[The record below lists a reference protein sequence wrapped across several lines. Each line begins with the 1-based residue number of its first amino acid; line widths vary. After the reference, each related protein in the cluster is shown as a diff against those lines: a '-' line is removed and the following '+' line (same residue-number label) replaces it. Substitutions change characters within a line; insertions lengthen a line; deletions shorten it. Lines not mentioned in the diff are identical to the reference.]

1 MQTET
6 KTISQLP
13 IMKYFDDAK
22 LMEKG
27 SDTLGKWRKGEKPIG
42 AFIGL
47 IVIGVVVYGTIR
59 WIIPAVFVALSQ
71 VFAVIASV
79 LAVILFIVLMPAIFK
94 MFRKIVRSFHKAIIR
109 WNPFD
114 ELDEQKAKMWQT
126 HDLFLKHKSKIKQL
140 RTDFEHMSNETR
152 GVAENAKTE
161 VQRQTKKAF
170 EIKALMD
177 KLIDEKGVATKET
190 DEYVELQQQFI
201 NATSAGT
208 RVNTTLEK
216 NIEWTTKYAAR
227 SNIFANLDRKLAIGA
242 TLLENKIKDFEESI
256 NIMKKDWEMAAASRG
271 ATAILKE
278 ILGPGGQNWKLEYAL
293 EFVAGRISE
302 DLAMTAQNLEDLE
315 RNTTAFNFDSDE
327 AYDKLLAIGNK
338 LDAGQ
343 IEIPNPSKIANP
355 NHKLTR
361 EEKMSAGPLGD
372 IFYLRHSYYQQ

>member
-6 KTISQLP
+6 KSITQLP

-22 LMEKG
+22 LAEQGKEQ
-27 SDTLGKWRKGEKPIG
+27 LEKWRRGEKPIG
-42 AFIGL
+42 AIIGL
-47 IVIGVVVYGTIR
+47 FVLGIIGYGTFR
-59 WIIPAVFVALSQ
+59 WIIPAVFGMLSQ
-71 VFAVIASV
+71 VIAVIVSILAIV
-79 LAVILFIVLMPAIFK
+79 LVILLLPAIFK
-94 MFRKIVRSFHKAIIR
+94 LFRRIVRSFHQAIIR

-114 ELDEQKAKMWQT
+114 ELDEQKQKMWET
-126 HDLFLKHKSKIKQL
+126 HNLFLKHKAKIKQL
-140 RTDFEHMSNETR
+140 RNDFEQMSNETR
-152 GVAENAKTE
+152 KVAEDSKDE
-161 VQRQTKKAF
+161 VQRQTKKAG
-170 EIKALMD
+170 EIKSQMD
-177 KLIDEKGVATKET
+177 KMIAEKGEEIKET

-208 RVNTTLEK
+208 RTNTILEK

-343 IEIPNPSKIANP
+343 IDIPNPVKISNP
-355 NHKLTR
+355 NHKLSR
-361 EEKMSAGPLGD
+361 EEKSAAGPLGD
-372 IFYLRHSYYQQ
+372 IF

>member
-6 KTISQLP
+6 KTITQLP

-22 LMEKG
+22 LVKTGKE
-27 SDTLGKWRKGEKPIG
+27 SLAKWRKGEKPI
-42 AFIGL
+42 AAIIGL
-47 IVIGVVVYGTIR
+47 ILLGIIGYGTFR
-59 WIIPAVFVALSQ
+59 WIIPAVFGALSQ
-71 VFAVIASV
+71 V
-79 LAVILFIVLMPAIFK
+79 LAVIVSILAIVLVILLLPAIFK
-94 MFRKIVRSFHKAIIR
+94 LFRRIVRWFHKAIIR

-114 ELDEQKAKMWQT
+114 ELDEQKQKMWET
-126 HDLFLKHKSKIKQL
+126 HDSFLKHKSKIKQL
-140 RTDFEHMSNETR
+140 RNDFEQMSHETQK
-152 GVAENAKTE
+152 VAENSKSE
-161 VQRQTKKAF
+161 VQRQTKKAG
-170 EIKALMD
+170 EIKVLMD
-177 KLIDEKGVATKET
+177 KMIAEKGVGIKET
-190 DEYVELQQQFI
+190 DEYVDLQQQFI

-208 RVNTTLEK
+208 RTNTVLEK

-256 NIMKKDWEMAAASRG
+256 GIMKKDWEMAAASRG

-315 RNTTAFNFDSDE
+315 RNTTAFDFDSDE
-327 AYDKLLAIGNK
+327 AYEKLLAIGNK

-343 IEIPNPSKIANP
+343 IDIPDPSKISNP

-361 EEKMSAGPLGD
+361 EEKNSSGPLGD
-372 IFYLRHSYYQQ
+372 IF

>member
-6 KTISQLP
+6 KTVTQLP

-22 LMEKG
+22 LMERGKA
-27 SDTLGKWRKGEKPIG
+27 TLGKWRKGEKPIG

-47 IVIGVVVYGTIR
+47 ILIGVIGYGVIR
-59 WIIPAVFVALSQ
+59 WVIPAVFIALSQ
-71 VFAVIASV
+71 VLAVIVSV
-79 LAVILFIVLMPAIFK
+79 LAVILTILLLPAIFK
-94 MFRKIVRSFHKAIIR
+94 LFRRIVRGFHKAIIR

-114 ELDEQKAKMWQT
+114 ELDEQKQRMWQT

-140 RTDFEHMSNETR
+140 RTDFEQMSNETQK
-152 GVAENAKTE
+152 VADEAKDE
-161 VQRQTKKAF
+161 IQRQTKKASQLKQ
-170 EIKALMD
+170 EMD
-177 KLIDEKGVATKET
+177 NMIAEKGVAIKET
-190 DEYVELQQQFI
+190 DEYVEVQQQFI

-208 RVNTTLEK
+208 RTNTILEK

-256 NIMKKDWEMAAASRG
+256 HIMKKDWEMAAASRG
-271 ATAILKE
+271 ATSILKE
-278 ILGPGGQNWKLEYAL
+278 ILGPGGQNWKLDYAL

-302 DLAMTAQNLEDLE
+302 DLAMTSQNLEDLE

-327 AYDKLLAIGNK
+327 AYEKLLSIGNK

-343 IEIPNPSKIANP
+343 IDIPNPSKISNP

-361 EEKMSAGPLGD
+361 EEKNAAGPLGD
-372 IFYLRHSYYQQ
+372 IF